1 MVSPASA
8 TPPPTVLAPHL
19 PLRTYIVEDSPM
31 IRENLIDTL
40 EEMAQVAVVGTSDNE
55 AGAVN
60 WLASKAGQ
68 CDLVIVDI
76 FLKTGSGMG
85 VLKACSKASRRPH
98 LKMVVLSNY
107 ATPEMQSRCLKL
119 GADQVF
125 DKSKDIE
132 ALLSYC
138 NELAS
143 RTPRAA

>member
-8 TPPPTVLAPHL
+8 TPQHAFLAPHL

-40 EEMAQVAVVGTSDNE
+40 EEMAQVEVVGTSDNE
-55 AGAVN
+55 TSAVN
-60 WLASKAGQ
+60 WLTSKDGQ

-76 FLKTGSGMG
+76 FLKAGSGLG
-85 VLKACSKASRRPH
+85 VLKACSKALRRQG

-107 ATPEMQSRCLKL
+107 ATPDMQSRCLEL

-125 DKSKDIE
+125 DKSKDID

-138 NELAS
+138 NALAS
-143 RTPRAA
+143 RAPRAA

>member
-1 MVSPASA
+1 M
-8 TPPPTVLAPHL
+8 

-40 EEMAQVAVVGTSDNE
+40 EEMAQVEVVGTADNE
-55 AGAVN
+55 AGAVT
-60 WLASKAGQ
+60 WISSKADQ

-76 FLKTGSGMG
+76 FLKTGSGLG
-85 VLKACSKASRRPH
+85 VLQACSKATRARN

-107 ATPEMQSRCLKL
+107 ATPDMHSRCIKL

-125 DKSKDIE
+125 DKSKDID

-138 NELAS
+138 NALAV
-143 RTPRAA
+143 RHPRAA

>member
-1 MVSPASA
+1 MAVPA
-8 TPPPTVLAPHL
+8 PTLARASLL

-40 EEMAQVAVVGTSDNE
+40 EEMALVEVVGTADNE
-55 AGAVN
+55 RGAVDWISN
-60 WLASKAGQ
+60 PADR

-76 FLKTGSGMG
+76 FLKVGSGLG
-85 VLKACSKASRRPH
+85 VLEACSKASRERN

-107 ATPEMQSRCLKL
+107 ATPDMQSRCYDL

-125 DKSKDIE
+125 DKSKDID

-138 NELAS
+138 NALATLAV
-143 RTPRAA
+143 RPPRAG

>member
-8 TPPPTVLAPHL
+8 TPQHAFLAPHL

-40 EEMAQVAVVGTSDNE
+40 EEMAQVEVVGTSDNE
-55 AGAVN
+55 TSAVN
-60 WLASKAGQ
+60 WLTSKDGQ

-76 FLKTGSGMG
+76 FLKAGSGLG
-85 VLKACSKASRRPH
+85 VLKACSKALRRQG

-107 ATPEMQSRCLKL
+107 ATPDMQSRCLKL

-125 DKSKDIE
+125 DKSKDID

-138 NELAS
+138 NALAS
-143 RTPRAA
+143 GSPRAA

>member
-1 MVSPASA
+1 MVSPPSA
-8 TPPPTVLAPHL
+8 TPQHAFLAPHL

-40 EEMAQVAVVGTSDNE
+40 EEMAQVEVVGTSDNE
-55 AGAVN
+55 TSAVN
-60 WLASKAGQ
+60 WLTSKDRQ

-76 FLKTGSGMG
+76 FLKAGSGLG
-85 VLKACSKASRRPH
+85 VLKACSKALRRQG

-125 DKSKDIE
+125 DKSKDID

-138 NELAS
+138 NALAS
-143 RTPRAA
+143 GSPRAA

>member
-1 MVSPASA
+1 MMSSPAA
-8 TPPPTVLAPHL
+8 APPPHHRV

-40 EEMAQVAVVGTSDNE
+40 EEMAQVEVVGTADNE
-55 AGAVN
+55 TGAVN
-60 WLASKAGQ
+60 WLESKFDE

-76 FLKTGSGMG
+76 FLKVGSGLG
-85 VLKACSKASRRPH
+85 VLKACSKVSQERN

-107 ATPEMQSRCLKL
+107 ATPDMQTRCLKL

-125 DKSKDIE
+125 DKSKDID

-138 NELAS
+138 NALAMRS
-143 RTPRAA
+143 PRRN

>member
-8 TPPPTVLAPHL
+8 TPQHAFLAPHL

-40 EEMAQVAVVGTSDNE
+40 EEMAQVEVVGTSDNE
-55 AGAVN
+55 TSAVN
-60 WLASKAGQ
+60 WLTSKDGQ

-76 FLKTGSGMG
+76 FLKAGSGLG
-85 VLKACSKASRRPH
+85 VLKACSKALRRQG

-107 ATPEMQSRCLKL
+107 ATPDMQSRCLKL

-125 DKSKDIE
+125 NKSKDID

-138 NELAS
+138 NALAS
-143 RTPRAA
+143 RAPRAA